1 MPSRGPGRWLATGHY
16 HRCVRPSLFAACLA
30 AVTSLLLAGCSGGSD
45 PDAPAGAELL
55 ARAADEM
62 AQVTTVAIEI
72 TSDVD
77 VADLPVRRLTG
88 VVTREGEAEGAAQV
102 DVGQRL
108 ELRFVVVDE
117 TFYFRLLGDWTEL
130 PLAQATQFYDPSAIL
145 DPDRGVANLL
155 RTASDARVVERE
167 DDQYRVTARFD
178 PAALDALVPGA
189 SAPVEG
195 TVWIGVERPVL
206 HRAEFPIEASGQSG
220 TVQVA
225 LSRFNEPVTIDAP
238 R

>member
-1 MPSRGPGRWLATGHY
+1 M
-16 HRCVRPSLFAACLA
+16 RPSLLGGCLV
-30 AVTSLLLAGCSGGSD
+30 AVTSLVLAGCGGSGD
-45 PDAPAGAELL
+45 GDLPAGDAVLT
-55 ARAADEM
+55 AAADQM
-62 AQVTTVAIEI
+62 ATLQTVTIAI

-77 VADLPVRRLTG
+77 VGDLPVREVAG
-88 VVTREGEAEGAAQV
+88 VVTRDGEAEGTAQV
-102 DVGQRL
+102 LLGQQL
-108 ELRFVVVDE
+108 ELRFVVVDD
-117 TFYFRLLGDWTEL
+117 TFYYRLIGDWASM
-130 PLAQATQFYDPSAIL
+130 PLSQAAQFYDPSAIL